1 MKLSLIDN
9 HNKIL
14 FNLIKEELTSCSE
27 FNFIVSFIRF
37 SGIQIL
43 LDTLKNIETLGI
55 KGKIL
60 VTNYM
65 KISEKKALD
74 KLTNFKNI
82 KIKYF
87 DGESQGFHPK
97 GYIFKH
103 KDNKVRIIIG
113 SSNIS
118 LGGFKTNIEWNSDII
133 TDTNNPF
140 YLTIENEFNYLW
152 GKSLDYNSNAFSDN
166 EYIFNSSFFNENIS
180 NRILPNYMQ
189 EIALQN
195 LKKIRENGGNK
206 ALGIA
211 TTGTGKTYLSV
222 FDIKEFNPTKTIFIA
237 HREDILNSAKK
248 SFKNIIENKSFGKF
262 TGNLKEKEK
271 NIIFSTIQTLHKN
284 LSSFEKDEFDYIVID
299 EAHHS
304 ASESYQKVINYFT
317 PKFLLGLTA
326 TPERMDNYNIFDI
339 FDGNIAMELRLK
351 EALDYDLIAPFHYF
365 GISDIKEID
374 LSNVDI
380 NQIDILA
387 KKLMINKRTEFI
399 IEKIKLYGYSGKKL
413 KGIGFCVSIE
423 HCEYMANEFKKFGFN
438 SIALSGK
445 DSIDKREHYI
455 KELEDNNSTLNFI
468 FTVDIFNEGVDIPD
482 INMILM
488 LRPTNSPVV
497 FIQQLGRGLRKTK
510 TKEFV
515 TILDFIGNHN
525 KVFLL
530 GMAFTGN
537 NSYDK
542 DHIKH
547 CIKDNFSNISSKI
560 NISMDEIVQERIIK
574 QIENENFNTLKYL
587 KEEFFIFKKEIK
599 RIPNY
604 LDFFNYESSPN
615 IYKYLLKYKS
625 YYNFLKAIGENEF
638 SFSELEIK
646 ISEEIES
653 MFPIKRLYELIAIK
667 LLIKYEKIN
676 SELIKKELKK
686 YLDKVY
692 NKTIEHCFKNIN
704 WDYLDENEKKRK
716 IKLATLIS
724 HELIISDD
732 FKISLTNPKFKS
744 YIDEAITFAILEYGK
759 SFGNNNYGIP
769 FLKLFESYTM
779 RDTALLSNYEKL
791 HSSYR
796 NGINPS
802 VDKKSYYLFINLEK
816 DNEDKFKY
824 NNIIYDQQHF
834 NWFTKTSTKIDSE
847 VGQNFIHNKKR
858 GIELHF
864 FIRKYNKI
872 DGITQPFVY
881 VGKGDV
887 IEFKGEQPI
896 ECKIKLENKIRP
908 DIFQEFTKLY

>member
-1 MKLSLIDN
+1 MNLNLIDN

-14 FNLIKEELTSCSE
+14 LTTIKEELPNCYE

-37 SGIQIL
+37 SGVQLLIDIL
-43 LDTLKNIETLGI
+43 KDIENLGVS
-55 KGKIL
+55 GKII

-65 KISEKKALD
+65 NISERKALD
-74 KLTNFKNI
+74 KLKEFKNI

-87 DGESQGFHPK
+87 DGETQGFHPK
-97 GYIFKH
+97 GYIFKY
-103 KDNKVRIIIG
+103 KDSKARIIIG

-118 LGGFKTNIEWNSDII
+118 LGGLKTNIEWNSNILLE
-133 TDTNNPF
+133 TDNPF
-140 YLTIENEFNYLW
+140 YLTVNEEFNYIW
-152 GKSLDYNSNAFSDN
+152 EKSLDYNSNAFIDN
-166 EYIFNSSFFNENIS
+166 GYVFNSNYFSENIS
-180 NRILPNYMQ
+180 KKILPNYMQ

-195 LKKIRENGGNK
+195 LRKIRLNGEK
-206 ALGIA
+206 KVLGIA

-222 FDIKEFNPTKTIFIA
+222 FDIKEFNPKKAIFIA
-237 HREDILNSAKK
+237 HREEILNSAKK
-248 SFKNIIENKSFGKF
+248 SFENIIRNKSLGKF
-262 TGNLKEKEK
+262 TGNLKEKDK
-271 NIIFSTIQTLHKN
+271 DILFSTIQTLHKN

-304 ASESYQKVINYFT
+304 SSESYQKVINYFT

-351 EALDYDLIAPFHYF
+351 EALDYDLISPFHYF
-365 GISDIKEID
+365 GISDIKEVD
-374 LSNVDI
+374 LSDVDI
-380 NQIDILA
+380 SKIDILA

-399 IEKIKLYGYSGKKL
+399 LEKIKFYGHSGRKL

-423 HCEYMANEFKKFGFN
+423 HCEYMAKEFRKLGIN
-438 SIALSGK
+438 SVALSSR
-445 DSIDKREHYI
+445 DSVEKREQYI

-488 LRPTNSPVV
+488 LRPTNSPVI
-497 FIQQLGRGLRKTK
+497 FIQQIGRGLRKTK

-537 NSYDK
+537 SSYDK
-542 DHIKH
+542 DHIKY
-547 CIKDNFSNISSKI
+547 CIKNDFSNISNKI
-560 NISMDEIVQERIIK
+560 NISMDEIIKERIIQ

-587 KEEFFIFKKEIK
+587 KEEFLIFKNELK
-599 RIPNY
+599 RTPHY

-625 YYNFLKAIGENEF
+625 FYSFLKALGENEIEF
-638 SFSELEIK
+638 SPLEIK
-646 ISEEIES
+646 IAEEIES
-653 MFPIKRLYELIAIK
+653 MFPVKRLYELIAIK
-667 LLIKYEKIN
+667 LLIKFEKIN
-676 SELIKKELKK
+676 ITLVKEELRK
-686 YLDKVY
+686 YLDKIY
-692 NKTIEHCFKNIN
+692 TKTIEHSFKNIN

-716 IKLATLIS
+716 IKLANLVADELVIS
-724 HELIISDD
+724 EE
-732 FKISLTNPKFKS
+732 FKS
-744 YIDEAITFAILEYGK
+744 SLKKDKFRDYIEEAITFAILEYGK

-816 DNEDKFKY
+816 DNEERFKY
-824 NNIIYDQQHF
+824 NNVIYDKRHF
-834 NWFTKTSTKIDSE
+834 NWFTKTSTKVDSE
-847 VGQNFIHNKKR
+847 VGQNFIHNKER

-864 FIRKYNKI
+864 FIRKYNRI
-872 DGITQPFVY
+872 DGITQPFIY

-887 IEFKGEQPI
+887 IEYKGEQPI
-896 ECKIKLENKIRP
+896 ECKIKLENKIRE
-908 DIFQEFTKLY
+908 DIFQEFTKIF